1 MYHLFLWK
9 QCNINYPSIALCCW
23 ELNVL
28 CPNALPGTGGTRKSH
43 SGSKIWHNVIISSI
57 SPLGNELQKQILPLV
72 QFICQFTHFTTIFQ
86 KSFIIV
92 WNLICIFREP
102 LFTLVLQREGS
113 NQDRCW
119 YDVIDVRICP
129 VVLALKLQI
138 NKGMSHCLQTVMSQE
153 CPNTS

>member
-1 MYHLFLWK
+1 MYLPHLK
-9 QCNINYPSIALCCW
+9 QCNINYTSPFAAENSMY
-23 ELNVL
+23 VL
-28 CPNALPGTGGTRKSH
+28 CSNAHCAARNGGTRKSH
-43 SGSKIWHNVIISSI
+43 SGSKIWHNVIISSL

-102 LFTLVLQREGS
+102 LFTLVLQNEGS

-119 YDVIDVRICP
+119 HDVIDVTILKSNCQVPSCP
-129 VVLALKLQI
+129 SAQI
-138 NKGMSHCLQTVMSQE
+138 H
-153 CPNTS
+153 

>member
-1 MYHLFLWK
+1 MYLPHLK
-9 QCNINYPSIALCCW
+9 QCNINYPSPFAA
-23 ELNVL
+23 ENSMYFAQ
-28 CPNALPGTGGTRKSH
+28 NAQCAARNWGTRKSH
-43 SGSKIWHNVIISSI
+43 SGSKILHNVIISSL
-57 SPLGNELQKQILPLV
+57 SPLGNELQKQIWPLV

-129 VVLALKLQI
+129 VVLALK
-138 NKGMSHCLQTVMSQE
+138 
-153 CPNTS
+153 